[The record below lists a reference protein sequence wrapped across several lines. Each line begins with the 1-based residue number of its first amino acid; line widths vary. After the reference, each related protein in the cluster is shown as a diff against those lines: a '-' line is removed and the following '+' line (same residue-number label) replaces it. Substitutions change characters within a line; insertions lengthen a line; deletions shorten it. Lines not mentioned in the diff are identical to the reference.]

1 MFYVLARFV
10 NRILSKIGLH
20 VTSAANSRRM
30 LNYYDAGAALARAQE
45 IWTSY
50 PYDAGQFLQHLSKSK
65 SQLQQD
71 LLAVAVSGAK
81 RNGYFVEFGA
91 TNGVDL
97 SNTYLLEQELEWTG
111 ILAEPGKNWH
121 RELMRNR
128 KSSVVEKAVWTQ
140 SGKTLDFLEVFSSPE
155 LSTLSSF
162 KKSDHHA
169 RKGKSY
175 KVETISLLDLLAS
188 NNAPHFID
196 FISIDTEGSEL
207 PILESFDFSRYS
219 FGLMC
224 IEHNYKTDRE
234 LISKLLESKGYVRIL
249 STISEFD
256 DWFVP
261 TSL

>member
-1 MFYVLARFV
+1 MFYVLARFL
-10 NRILSKIGLH
+10 NRILSSLGLH
-20 VTSAANSRRM
+20 VTSVANWKRM
-30 LNYYDAGAALARAQE
+30 LKYSEEGATLTRAHE
-45 IWTSY
+45 IFTSY
-50 PYDAGQFLQHLSKSK
+50 PYDADQFLQHLGKSK

-81 RNGYFVEFGA
+81 RNGFFVEFGA

-97 SNTYLLEQELEWTG
+97 SNTHLLEQELEWTG
-111 ILAEPGKNWH
+111 ILAEPGKIWH
-121 RELMRNR
+121 RDLTRNR
-128 KSSVVEKAVWTQ
+128 KSSLVEKAVWTE
-140 SGKTLDFLEVFSSPE
+140 SGKTLDFLEASSPE
-155 LSTLSSF
+155 LSTFSAF
-162 KKSDHHA
+162 KKSDRHA

-224 IEHNYKTDRE
+224 IEHNYMADRE

-249 STISEFD
+249 STISEWD

-261 TSL
+261 AAL